1 MGYFALIKDNVVTS
15 VIVAEQ
21 AFIDE
26 TSLETLQA
34 DLTVDVSE
42 VEQRPGPG
50 YLYDSGT
57 QTFTAPE

>member
-1 MGYFALIKDNVVTS
+1 MGYFALIKDNVVTQ

-21 AFIDE
+21 DFIDA

-42 VEQRPGPG
+42 TEQRPGPG
-50 YLYDSGT
+50 YLYDPET
-57 QTFTAPE
+57 EAFTAPE